1 MNELVAGIDLCDEYT
16 QISCGDEEQIWT
28 FPTVLCRHK
37 LADAW
42 YVGEDA
48 YAYTLSGEGNLTD
61 KLVKLVL
68 KDGTATLDGRRY
80 TAQELLTLFLERV
93 LQIVMKESG
102 QTGMFVGL
110 VFTVRSLDERL
121 VKVLYESGEKLGFSK
136 EQIQI
141 IGHSES
147 FIYYMLSQKKEIWN
161 GTVGMFDLA
170 EEELRYYEMKVQR
183 GLKKNAVLAEY
194 EKIEESFSLDILET
208 PSGAKLGDKILCTC
222 ADRLMQRKLYS
233 AVFLMGKGFEKRD
246 WAEDFMK
253 LLCTKRRVYMETAVF
268 AKGAAYCGADRQRPQ
283 TSYPYA
289 MICEGRLKASVTMQV
304 LFKGQEKEVTLAAA
318 GDSWREF
325 RAMLEV
331 IPEKQNAVELEVTP
345 FDSKKKKAVII
356 LLEGFPERPEKTTRV
371 RIELAFLDE
380 KTMKVTLT
388 DRGFGELFP
397 ASGAKIVQEVML

>member
-48 YAYTLSGEGNLTD
+48 YAHTLSGEGNLTD

-331 IPEKQNAVELEVTP
+331 IPEKQNAVELEVPP
-345 FDSKKKKAVII
+345 FDSKKKKAVTI

>member
-48 YAYTLSGEGNLTD
+48 YAHTLSGEGNLTD

-304 LFKGQEKEVTLAAA
+304 LFKGQQKEVTLAAA

-345 FDSKKKKAVII
+345 FDSKKKKAVT
-356 LLEGFPERPEKTTRV
+356 LMLEGFPSRPERTTRV
-371 RIELAFLDE
+371 RVEVSFLDE
-380 KTMKVTLT
+380 KTMKVVLT

-397 ASGAKIVQEVML
+397 ATDTRIVQEVML

>member
-48 YAYTLSGEGNLTD
+48 YAHTLSGEGNLTD

-110 VFTVRSLDERL
+110 VFTVRSRDERL

-345 FDSKKKKAVII
+345 FDSKKKKAVTI

>member
-48 YAYTLSGEGNLTD
+48 YAHTLSGEGNLTD

-102 QTGMFVGL
+102 QTGMFAGL

-121 VKVLYESGEKLGFSK
+121 VKALYESGEKLGFSK

-331 IPEKQNAVELEVTP
+331 ILEKQNAVELEVTP
-345 FDSKKKKAVII
+345 FDSKKKKAVTI